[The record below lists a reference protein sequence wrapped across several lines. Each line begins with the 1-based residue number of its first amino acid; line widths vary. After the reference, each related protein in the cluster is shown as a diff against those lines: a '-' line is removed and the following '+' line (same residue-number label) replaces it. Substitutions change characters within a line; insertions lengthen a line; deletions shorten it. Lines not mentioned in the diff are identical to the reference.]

1 MQIRPQAS
9 YLLAALALLP
19 FAFAPSSL
27 GQEGQE
33 GAGRAADEEKAD
45 DKYLALIGGD
55 IFTGTG
61 AVLRS
66 ANLLVKNGK
75 IKEIGYDFHIPEQ
88 AQRIDVSG
96 FRLYPGL
103 VALAATSRITQGTL
117 AADDPDL
124 FLDPNLPERG
134 LEAGADQ
141 GEWVE
146 DWGPRPSETE
156 GESEPLAAPA
166 SDAEAKK
173 KPQPAKNTID
183 DFDPFSQYMILTL
196 AAGITT
202 VEQADQAVK
211 LRRNSIEEVLMNS
224 GAFTSMSWSGAEAR
238 RKLREDFTRAAE
250 YLRLYR
256 EWQAKNDKAIPE
268 PAKKGINATVQRVLQ
283 GEVKAR
289 FGLNDRDDLLSL
301 ARFAQEF
308 GFRPLID
315 GAAEAWTV
323 ADELGRAGATVILTP
338 RSRRSADELLNAEDG
353 SSIESAALLHRAG
366 VQVAVQASSGAI
378 DLGGIAGRDLL
389 ALPIEAGFAVRGGLS
404 NEAALQSIT
413 IVPARILGVDHRV
426 GTLEVGKD
434 ADILVTDGDILHYE
448 TFVQW
453 AIVYGDVVY
462 DKQEELFY
470 AHIRPRAESP
480 EAASEATEEGA
491 PQPAPSEAPETPSG
505 QPKD

>member
-1 MQIRPQAS
+1 MQIRLQAP
-9 YLLAALALLP
+9 YLLAALALFP
-19 FAFAPSSL
+19 TVFAP
-27 GQEGQE
+27 
-33 GAGRAADEEKAD
+33 AGRAQEPQEGPAQAAEEEKAD

-75 IKEIGYDFHIPEQ
+75 IKEIGYDFYIPEQ
-88 AQRIDVSG
+88 AKRIDVSG
-96 FRLYPGL
+96 YRLYPGL

-117 AADDPDL
+117 AAEDPDL

-134 LEAGADQ
+134 LEDGAPAAEE
-141 GEWVE
+141 EWVE

-156 GESEPLAAPA
+156 TAGEPADLAAD
-166 SDAEAKK
+166 DAAK
-173 KPQPAKNTID
+173 KPQPAKNTLD

-202 VEQADQAVK
+202 VEQSDQAVK
-211 LRRNSIEEVLMNS
+211 LRRNTIEDVLMNS
-224 GAFTSMSWSGAEAR
+224 GAFTSLSWSGAEAR

-250 YLRLYR
+250 YLRLFR
-256 EWQAKNDKAIPE
+256 EWQAKNDKSIPE
-268 PAKKGINATVQRVLQ
+268 PPKKGVNATVLRVLQ

-315 GAAEAWTV
+315 GAAEAWIV

-338 RSRRSADELLNAEDG
+338 RARRSADELLNAEDG
-353 SSIESAALLHRAG
+353 SSIENAALLHRAG

-404 NEAALQSIT
+404 NEAALQAIT
-413 IVPARILGVDHRV
+413 VVPARILGVDHRI

-470 AHIRPRAESP
+470 AHIRPRP
-480 EAASEATEEGA
+480 EASEPA
-491 PQPAPSEAPETPSG
+491 PQAQDEAAPAPGSGEAPETPSG
-505 QPKD
+505 QPKE